1 VAERSQL
8 REIARAVD
16 AALAAR
22 SVPVRCVAGPE
33 KTGTT
38 TYARER
44 VVIEHDGGD
53 TFGPPRSQ
61 KLNPRALFNR
71 SVGAAV
77 RIYAR
82 SPVAGADVLDHRGR
96 CEEILDHVAH
106 ALDAVIRGQRKSTWT
121 ANGGD
126 FEDLPDLAASDARA
140 GALYVLRISYDRA
153 VLNVAWSTGAAAEE
167 AEYGGAAGVALTNET
182 QVSLA
187 NGPDGA
193 AVETG
198 CGG

>member
-1 VAERSQL
+1 MAERSQL

-22 SVPVRCVAGPE
+22 SVPVRVAAGPE
-33 KTGTT
+33 KTTPT

-53 TFGPPRSQ
+53 TFSAPRSQ
-61 KLNPRALFNR
+61 KLNPRALMNR

-82 SPVAGADVLDHRGR
+82 SSVAGADVLDHRGR
-96 CEEILDHVAH
+96 AEEILDHTLH
-106 ALDAVIRGQRKSTWT
+106 AIDAVLRGERKSTWSVV
-121 ANGGD
+121 GGG
-126 FEDLPDLAASDARA
+126 FEDLPDLANSDARA
-140 GALYVLRISYDRA
+140 GALYVLRIAYDRA
-153 VLNVAWSTGAAAEE
+153 VLDVAWSTGAAAEE
-167 AEYGGAAGVALTNET
+167 AEFGGATGVVLTNQT

-187 NGPDGA
+187 SGPEGA
-193 AVETG
+193 PVETG

>member
-1 VAERSQL
+1 MAERSQL

-16 AALAAR
+16 AALTAR

-82 SPVAGADVLDHRGR
+82 SPVAGADAQDHRGR
-96 CEEILDHVAH
+96 CEEILDHTLH
-106 ALDAVIRGQRKSTWT
+106 AIDAVIRGERKSAWSVV
-121 ANGGD
+121 GGG

-153 VLNVAWSTGAAAEE
+153 VLDVDWSTGAAAEE
-167 AEYGGAAGVALTNET
+167 AEYGGATGVVLTNVT
-182 QVSLA
+182 QVSIA

-193 AVETG
+193 PAETG